1 MVLFFQL
8 SLRRGK
14 TVSKARTDESVAPTR
29 QEGRA
34 SLATA
39 LVAFCLTRAM
49 HVGDLS
55 SKQPDRAKQI
65 SGADERGEKRS

>member
-29 QEGRA
+29 QEERV
-34 SLATA
+34 SLAMA
-39 LVAFCLTRAM
+39 LVAFCLTRAT

-55 SKQPDRAKQI
+55 SKQPDRAKKKFRC
-65 SGADERGEKRS
+65 G